1 MEVFDHQN
9 YFTTV
14 QARIYNKIETI
25 KLYHLDL
32 LWKPLGVPLRFV
44 FAETSHGRIVL
55 MCSNLSQDPLAAIE
69 LYCIRVRIETMF
81 DMLKNIINAFQC
93 HFWSKKDAETLQEAE
108 TEQRTHYSATRKSGN
123 HSTMLGCDRRIC
135 EYRCNHL
142 GIAPVDRNVIL
153 HADLAPV

>member
-1 MEVFDHQN
+1 MTIRIILPQFKHVS
-9 YFTTV
+9 TT
-14 QARIYNKIETI
+14 RLKRSSYIILIYCGS
-25 KLYHLDL
+25 
-32 LWKPLGVPLRFV
+32 LWGFLFVLCLPKPPMV
-44 FAETSHGRIVL
+44 VL
-55 MCSNLSQDPLAAIE
+55 CLCAAICHKIHWQ
-69 LYCIRVRIETMF
+69 LLNFTASGYGLRQCSTC
-81 DMLKNIINAFQC
+81 LKILSMRFSVIFGQ
-93 HFWSKKDAETLQEAE
+93 KKDAETLQEAE